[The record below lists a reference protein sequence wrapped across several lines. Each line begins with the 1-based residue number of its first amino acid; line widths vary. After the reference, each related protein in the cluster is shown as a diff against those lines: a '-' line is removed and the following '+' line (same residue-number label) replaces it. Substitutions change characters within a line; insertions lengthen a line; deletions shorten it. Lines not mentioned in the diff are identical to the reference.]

1 MKELLMA
8 SNIKSINNVVDIS
21 NLVMLETGQPLHF
34 FDLNRL
40 DKEEIIVRDDLQC
53 KYTALDETE
62 YDIEPGDL
70 MITRRWQ
77 ASGHCR
83 HHGR

>member
-1 MKELLMA
+1 MA

-40 DKEEIIVRDDLQC
+40 DKEESSS
-53 KYTALDETE
+53 
-62 YDIEPGDL
+62 G
-70 MITRRWQ
+70 MICNANTPRWMKR
-77 ASGHCR
+77 SMISSRGI
-83 HHGR
+83 